1 MYSCNYASGPKSCT
15 GVVTG
20 MFIFAIGEQ
29 HFAIL
34 GVTLTME
41 ILGLGRVCW
50 LFDFAF
56 CSGVGGEVKFFATA
70 YFKRRGEALVINFNV
85 F

>member
-56 CSGVGGEVKFFATA
+56 CSGGG
-70 YFKRRGEALVINFNV
+70 
-85 F
+85 